1 MGSLAWHKDLPE
13 MGNSEIKLYV
23 YALVLAHEVMIVVI
37 ALGQDLVQ
45 IQSHGSILVAIE
57 RKRQVIRH
65 CATLVVAPER
75 QTAVSLWRF

>member
-23 YALVLAHEVMIVVI
+23 YALVLAHEVMIAVI

-45 IQSHGSILVAIE
+45 I
-57 RKRQVIRH
+57 
-65 CATLVVAPER
+65 
-75 QTAVSLWRF
+75 